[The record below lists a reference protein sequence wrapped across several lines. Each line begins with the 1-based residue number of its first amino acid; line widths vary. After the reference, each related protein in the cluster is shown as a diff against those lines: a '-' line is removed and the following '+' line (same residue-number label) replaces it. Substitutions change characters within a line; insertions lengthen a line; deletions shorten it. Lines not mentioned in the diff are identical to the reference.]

1 MNLIELYEKCE
12 DQLNLEMKRV
22 YDEEAKQPFKY
33 RMSKSETEHCK
44 QALINKV
51 IFSKIK
57 SAIFYEFIKDAAR
70 DHELLTF
77 GGDWMVYEWDR
88 YLDEI
93 VADKNMRTFPGL
105 KKIVRDMKSND
116 DFKGITT
123 YFIHQFFAYFENF
136 RFLDKE
142 EQ

>member
-1 MNLIELYEKCE
+1 
-12 DQLNLEMKRV
+12 
-22 YDEEAKQPFKY
+22 
-33 RMSKSETEHCK
+33 
-44 QALINKV
+44 
-51 IFSKIK
+51 
-57 SAIFYEFIKDAAR
+57 
-70 DHELLTF
+70 
-77 GGDWMVYEWDR
+77 MVYEWDR